1 MPHELNPAKLHV
13 TFQENIAARELSFP
27 RRYTL
32 THSDTTG
39 DLFLTIGRDYDHK
52 QISGLYTR
60 LMRDEVLA
68 ELVNEQGVI
77 SLHIYVHVSGGI
89 ILGTAGWRN
98 DILHHHMPMVLEA
111 FRYGDRDL
119 YSGHPALDEARIE
132 VHFSAKQ
139 AQFNKVESWGQVKK
153 FI

>member
-1 MPHELNPAKLHV
+1 M
-13 TFQENIAARELSFP
+13 QELSLP

-52 QISGLYTR
+52 QISGIYTR

-68 ELVNEQGVI
+68 ELKNEQGVT
-77 SLHIYVHVSGGI
+77 SMHVYVHVSGGI

-111 FRYGDRDL
+111 LRYGDRDL
-119 YSGHPALDEARIE
+119 YSAHPALDEAGIE
-132 VHFSAKQ
+132 VHFSARQ
-139 AQFNKVESWGQVKK
+139 VRYNKVESWGQVKK
-153 FI
+153 FK